1 MFHFGRFPSC
11 TYVFSTGFMILHHEG
26 FPIRKSAGRSLF
38 AAHRSLSQLVTSF
51 FGSWCQGIP
60 LVLFFAWTPLY
71 IFRYTLCSRLLELLC
86 ITFYSYFFSLAKLC
100 FLFTQFYGKT
110 FFLVFLFCIPVRV
123 LFLFIRFSMSIS
135 ANLFDSHVRL
145 DLSSRTV
152 TRQVL
157 SALCSLTSVFGMGT
171 GGPSWQSTPTI
182 FPFKEENNQWAS
194 FALFFLN
201 GI

>member
-86 ITFYSYFFSLAKLC
+86 ITFYSYFFSLTKLC

-110 FFLVFLFCIPVRV
+110 FFFSLSFFVYLFVYFFS
-123 LFLFIRFSMSIS
+123 LFGF
-135 ANLFDSHVRL
+135 
-145 DLSSRTV
+145 
-152 TRQVL
+152 
-157 SALCSLTSVFGMGT
+157 
-171 GGPSWQSTPTI
+171 
-182 FPFKEENNQWAS
+182 QWAS
-194 FALFFLN
+194 LRISSIRMFALTYLP
-201 GI
+201 GQSPVKYCRHCAA

>member
-110 FFLVFLFCIPVRV
+110 FFLVFLFLYTCSCTFSLYSVFNEH
-123 LFLFIRFSMSIS
+123 LCESLRFACSPWPI
-135 ANLFDSHVRL
+135 FPDSHPSSIVGTVQLNFCVRNGNRWTL
-145 DLSSRTV
+145 TV
-152 TRQVL
+152 KNTNYIQEL
-157 SALCSLTSVFGMGT
+157 Y
-171 GGPSWQSTPTI
+171 P
-182 FPFKEENNQWAS
+182 EN
-194 FALFFLN
+194 
-201 GI
+201 

>member
-51 FGSWCQGIP
+51 VGSRCQGI
-60 LVLFFAWTPLY
+60 LHMLFLAWTTFRQVLLSNFSAVLSIAWIAVYHVLQLLFFASK
-71 IFRYTLCSRLLELLC
+71 IV
-86 ITFYSYFFSLAKLC
+86 

-123 LFLFIRFSMSIS
+123 LFLFIRFSMSILS
-135 ANLFDSHVRL
+135 LTFVRL
-145 DLSSRTV
+145 YSYPTPV
-152 TRQVL
+152 G
-157 SALCSLTSVFGMGT
+157 SL
-171 GGPSWQSTPTI
+171 
-182 FPFKEENNQWAS
+182 
-194 FALFFLN
+194 
-201 GI
+201 